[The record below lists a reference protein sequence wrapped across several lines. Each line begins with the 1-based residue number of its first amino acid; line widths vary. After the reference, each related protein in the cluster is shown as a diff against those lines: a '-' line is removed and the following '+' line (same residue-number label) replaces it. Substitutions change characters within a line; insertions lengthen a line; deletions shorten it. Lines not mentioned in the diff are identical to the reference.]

1 MAAKRVRIVYYI
13 LTGLVTAHA
22 LWGFILGRSELINQ
36 LPHACFVP
44 NDLQRDGIIVR
55 KNLSRM
61 VIRRSLGSLFAKMLV
76 SCYHIDGDIRC
87 VFIHVMLDWFNVNET
102 PRCAAPSPDD

>member
-1 MAAKRVRIVYYI
+1 MAVKGVRIVYYI

-22 LWGFILGRSELINQ
+22 LWGFILGRSELRNQ

-44 NDLQRDGIIVR
+44 DDLQRDGIIVR

-61 VIRRSLGSLFAKMLV
+61 VIRRCLGSLFDKMLV
-76 SCYHIDGDIRC
+76 LWCHIDGGIRC
-87 VFIHVMLDWFNVNET
+87 VFIHVMLD
-102 PRCAAPSPDD
+102 

>member
-13 LTGLVTAHA
+13 LTGLVTVHA
-22 LWGFILGRSELINQ
+22 LRGFILGRSELRKQ

-44 NDLQRDGIIVR
+44 SDLQRDGIIVR

-61 VIRRSLGSLFAKMLV
+61 VIRRSLGSLFDKILV
-76 SCYHIDGDIRC
+76 SCCHNDGSIRC
-87 VFIHVMLDWFNVNET
+87 AFIHVMLD
-102 PRCAAPSPDD
+102 